1 MVSLLDSQSAQS
13 SQLIIR
19 SLKSSDRS
27 HWDALIQSSSSGC
40 FMQSWAW
47 ADFKELEG
55 YKTFRYGL
63 FVDENLVGGCIFYFF
78 PGHYNANLLSAPGG
92 PFLLPGFESEGLKL
106 LIDQATM
113 LAKKW
118 GAIALRIEPLLS
130 KKPHF
135 FERFVRAPVDLLP
148 SETLLVDL
156 RPTEAEILEAMRP
169 KGRYNVRLS
178 QRHGVETSF
187 TTDLQA
193 IPVFYD
199 LFWETVKRHQFFGE
213 PYGFFINLCQTLF
226 AANMAEIGLATWKGE
241 VLAVILIVYW
251 GNSSQSSSASRAT
264 YLYGGRSL
272 NHPNVMASYGLHWAA
287 MRRAKA
293 KGCQIYDFYG
303 YTSDPNHGYAK
314 FSQFKR
320 QFGGTP
326 TTTMG
331 AHDYLFYDRLAD
343 TLIGIFKQI
352 QDENF
357 EV

>member
-1 MVSLLDSQSAQS
+1 
-13 SQLIIR
+13 
-19 SLKSSDRS
+19 
-27 HWDALIQSSSSGC
+27 
-40 FMQSWAW
+40 MQSWAW

-63 FVDENLVGGCIFYFF
+63 FFEEKIVGGCIFYFF
-78 PGHYNANLLSAPGG
+78 PSNHAANLLAAPGG
-92 PFLLPGFESEGLKL
+92 PFLLPEFELEGLKL

-118 GAIALRIEPLLS
+118 GAIALRIEPLRS
-130 KKPHF
+130 EKPDF
-135 FERFVRAPVDLLP
+135 LKGFVRAPVDFLP

-156 RPTEAEILEAMRP
+156 RPTEVEILQAMRP

-187 TTDLQA
+187 TTDPQA

-241 VLAVILIVYW
+241 LMAVILIVYW
-251 GNSSQSSSASRAT
+251 GNSAPNDAAARAT
-264 YLYGGRSL
+264 YLYGGRSP
-272 NHPNVMASYGLHWAA
+272 NHPHVMASYGLHWAA
-287 MRRAKA
+287 MQRAKA
-293 KGCQIYDFYG
+293 KGCHVYDFYG
-303 YTSDPNHGYAK
+303 YTNDPNHGYAK

-320 QFGGTP
+320 QFGGTSI
-326 TTTMG
+326 TTIG

-343 TLIGIFKQI
+343 TLIGLFKRI
-352 QDENF
+352 KDENF